1 MVERPLCK
9 RKVAGSIPA
18 ESTISPSRDY
28 GGKPASG
35 SGCDCGFEAE
45 SQQVSGCVLDT
56 KTAYKE
62 LKEDLEAQL
71 PYLPKHC
78 LMDIR
83 KMVTAQF
90 VKRFRRSRIPKYGSL
105 NKGFTERELQLFF
118 RHVVNP
124 KFHLLFAY
132 QANLGLRLGEAI
144 KVNMKDIK
152 FESRE
157 LVVKTEKAMTLD
169 TLLIPA
175 PLFKETLEYIRS
187 NARTIEHAN
196 GYLFFKEE
204 HKSRTEAMHVDEGY
218 VRNQFR
224 ECIKQAQ
231 LDEVYDQGD
240 ELNDRVPRS
249 LHRLTTHSLRHY
261 AITKFAEQT
270 NGNVFFTSKFARH
283 TKPTTTVIYIS
294 TNKKALYEG
303 IDGAF
308 SLSQAVSFKNRLA
321 VR

>member
-1 MVERPLCK
+1 M
-9 RKVAGSIPA
+9 
-18 ESTISPSRDY
+18 
-28 GGKPASG
+28 
-35 SGCDCGFEAE
+35 
-45 SQQVSGCVLDT
+45 DT

-187 NARTIEHAN
+187 NAHTIEHAN

-224 ECIKQAQ
+224 EYIKQAQ
-231 LDEVYDQGD
+231 LDEVYDQSD
-240 ELNDRVPRS
+240 ESRTARTARN

-261 AITKFAEQT
+261 AITHFAEQN
-270 NGNVFFTSKFARH
+270 NGNVFLTSKFARH
-283 TKPTTTVIYIS
+283 RQPSMTMTYIS
-294 TNKKALYEG
+294 INKKALYDG

-308 SLSQAVSFKNRLA
+308 SISQATALKNKLSRNS
-321 VR
+321 